1 MPSYCERVTDRATL
15 RMLRSGARPRKRGL
29 RDPFWKSGDVNTQ
42 KIMGKLHI
50 AFAKVNLGNPHAVPV
65 SVSQPPF
72 Q

>member
-1 MPSYCERVTDRATL
+1 
-15 RMLRSGARPRKRGL
+15 
-29 RDPFWKSGDVNTQ
+29 
-42 KIMGKLHI
+42 MGKLHV